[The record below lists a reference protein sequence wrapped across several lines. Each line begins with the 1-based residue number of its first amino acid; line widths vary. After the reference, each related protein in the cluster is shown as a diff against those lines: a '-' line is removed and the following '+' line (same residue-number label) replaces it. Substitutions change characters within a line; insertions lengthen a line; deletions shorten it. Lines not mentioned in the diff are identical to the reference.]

1 MAEFEEKLG
10 SILNNPQAMQQ
21 IMSLA
26 QSLGGGS
33 SRKDDEAAETP
44 PSLPPEQAQTAE
56 FEPVSDDSSP
66 LSGLSLDPR
75 LLEVGMR
82 AVSAYQDPNNEKA
95 ALLQAL
101 RPFVKEER
109 YKKVDKAVRIAK
121 LSKAIRA
128 ALDGLKGGEEGV

>member
-56 FEPVSDDSSP
+56 FEPVSADDSP
-66 LSGLSLDPR
+66 LSGMNLDPR